1 MDFNLESRNNEI
13 QEISD
18 NSINGEKL
26 SETEETAENF
36 DDCSLKEV
44 KDGKGNEVNSE
55 TLESAEDD
63 FEDCESRLEKIE
75 DEHPELADDEYDDF
89 NDCGKETD
97 GEYVAEVTYSTDGEI
112 SYEEANNE
120 IQEAYDECDNP
131 EDMSQL
137 KENANENEHIEV
149 DNAEVIERPQNTEMG
164 DEVTEEECEEAQ
176 KELNDAQEELEEQ
189 QESAQRYQEE
199 LENQINKHENKV
211 PEGTENT
218 INEAEEISEETE
230 ATDEVEKTTE
240 EIEDSGEAEEATE
253 EIEDSDKVEEIPEE
267 IENSGDTEE
276 TTEET
281 EVTDETSE
289 EPEDTNEVEETS
301 VDTEDTE
308 ESEDSDK
315 AEDTSEEIENS
326 GEAEETTE
334 ETEASD
340 ETSEEPDDIS
350 EFKEVSGDI
359 ENTEEIEDTTEESED
374 TDETKETSEWIEDS
388 GEVDEVSEKTE
399 DSGEGKETA
408 EGTENTDETKKTT
421 EETEDSDEVEEHTV
435 DPEDEEVSAEDEKYM
450 EDDSEIEISEID
462 EESLSE
468 DVSQEVEEKTDT
480 ELSDETK
487 EQIAEEVSAEIN
499 SKADNNEI
507 SAAEAEKIIEEKK
520 AETVETLNEQSEAMN
535 EEIEQK
541 ADEIAEQD
549 NLTEEEAKEQIS
561 DEVSEN
567 TSENFSDDDVDAM
580 VEEKSET
587 IEETIEEKI
596 EEQKAVDSVIET
608 SDELEDEKTEQL
620 DEQSEQSLQERID
633 GAFEKEDVTA
643 SVINSLRDEH
653 TAELQAKI
661 EEKSATEEELKT
673 KFDEVLSKKKGTDE
687 YRQSLQEYNALQDK
701 KADLDE
707 QIASMEKQQERLEK
721 RSIELR
727 EAQIQRGSEAVV
739 ASVTTLSCVNM
750 LQERFDQAYYDTK
763 ADKTELANIRNESCS
778 TIKELSDEKD
788 SIRQAMDAKMDEI
801 AEYVISNNMER
812 YDTAHDP
819 HYQQLITEYNA
830 MKEIHGKIGYFIVKL
845 DENNKAITEQLGDE
859 YVSMVELPPSSRIT
873 EVNDGT
879 DVPGETNYFI
889 DETKANEVLSTFKQS
904 KWEQLTVQEQ
914 KCAIEQ
920 LADYNAEV
928 LGVDEKPRIV
938 YYRKEDPSD
947 FGGYSSQQ
955 NAIYINE
962 YNLKN
967 AAETA
972 DTISHEYRH
981 KYQHERAEKL
991 ENERDLAFKE
1001 GFENYIR
1008 AENDYQGYKEQ
1019 LVESDAR
1026 AYAQSI
1032 KDKINAYSETSDD
1045 PRSTYVEH
1053 NGLGA
1058 DYQNF
1063 NPEKGEV
1070 FEKIAIDKLPEDF
1083 EKKDYMRYKEVLEGR
1098 ELDELRA
1105 VAGVHYNNGKAIWGK
1120 LGIQEL
1126 ESYKE
1131 HNDIESG
1138 HIEKVRIKSLEAA
1151 EALEAHFSQNNYGG
1165 LYSPN
1170 IDRRT
1175 IEVMSIYHDTGMDGN
1190 IKAEDY
1196 ETERSAFISN
1206 EETKEKFV
1214 ASALAKKENEAIET
1228 GKQFDREAERKKAV
1242 EKFEREGFEN
1252 HFRPNHSLE
1261 SAIHALRDRDSIS
1274 KLNVSAD
1281 EVALGCLVHSKSNS
1295 GLRNIVSEKEWGDAV
1310 KLLQD
1315 RVDEFNQSHP
1325 DEQIHFDSSFLLN
1338 EDGSFN
1344 QEKLAEMRSESI
1356 VLRIGDAN
1364 GHDTNSRT
1372 SQSGKAIKFTLEEK
1386 IATGELP
1393 GDFESK
1399 LENGDY
1405 EPFFLEIQ
1413 SADVKVDGVELN
1425 NENDPKGFSRMFAV
1439 GEGNFQLLNC
1449 EVDNNGVIRQNFDLC
1464 DGDAFPLSTQ
1474 YCIEERLGEY
1484 KTAQPMKYTPVVKLG
1499 SNCSDK
1505 VYKSY
1510 LAFADRIERDYN
1522 VKMEV
1527 AR

>member
-13 QEISD
+13 QEIPD
-18 NSINGEKL
+18 NSINSEKL
-26 SETEETAENF
+26 SETEETAEKF

-44 KDGKGNEVNSE
+44 KDGNENEVNSE

-97 GEYVAEVTYSTDGEI
+97 DEYVAEVTYSTDGEI

-120 IQEAYDECDNP
+120 IQEAYDACDNP

-149 DNAEVIERPQNTEMG
+149 HNAEVIERPQNTEMG
-164 DEVTEEECEEAQ
+164 DEVTEEEYEEAQ
-176 KELNDAQEELEEQ
+176 KELNDVQEELEEQ
-189 QESAQRYQEE
+189 QESTQRYQEE

-253 EIEDSDKVEEIPEE
+253 GIENSDKVEETSEE
-267 IENSGDTEE
+267 LENSGDTE
-276 TTEET
+276 
-281 EVTDETSE
+281 
-289 EPEDTNEVEETS
+289 
-301 VDTEDTE
+301 
-308 ESEDSDK
+308 
-315 AEDTSEEIENS
+315 A
-326 GEAEETTE
+326 
-334 ETEASD
+334 
-340 ETSEEPDDIS
+340 
-350 EFKEVSGDI
+350 
-359 ENTEEIEDTTEESED
+359 TTEESED
-374 TDETKETSEWIEDS
+374 TDETKETSEGIQDY
-388 GEVDEVSEKTE
+388 GEVDEVSEKIE
-399 DSGEGKETA
+399 DSGEGKETT
-408 EGTENTDETKKTT
+408 EGTENTDETKKIT
-421 EETEDSDEVEEHTV
+421 EETEDSDEVKEHTV
-435 DPEDEEVSAEDEKYM
+435 GPEDEEVYVEDVKNM
-450 EDDSEIEISEID
+450 EDDSEIETSEID

-507 SAAEAEKIIEEKK
+507 SAAETEKIIEEKK

-608 SDELEDEKTEQL
+608 SDELEDEKTERL

-707 QIASMEKQQERLEK
+707 QIATMEKQQERLEK

-739 ASVTTLSCVNM
+739 ASATTISCVNM

-763 ADKTELANIRNESCS
+763 ADKIELANIRNESCS

-819 HYQQLITEYNA
+819 HYQQLITEYNT

-1026 AYAQSI
+1026 AYAQAI

-1053 NGLGA
+1053 NDLGA
-1058 DYQNF
+1058 DYQKL

-1083 EKKDYMRYKEVLEGR
+1083 EKKDYIRYKEVLEGR

-1105 VAGVHYNNGKAIWGK
+1105 VAGVHYENGKAIWGK

-1196 ETERSAFISN
+1196 ETERAAFISN

-1214 ASALAKKENEAIET
+1214 ASALAKKEKEAIET
-1228 GKQFDREAERKKAV
+1228 GKPFDREAESKKAI

-1295 GLRNIVSEKEWGDAV
+1295 GLRNIISEKEWRDAL

-1344 QEKLAEMRSESI
+1344 QEKLVEMRSESI

-1372 SQSGKAIKFTLEEK
+1372 SQSGKAIEFTLEEK

-1393 GDFESK
+1393 SDFESK

-1425 NENDPKGFSRMFAV
+1425 NKNDPKGFSRMFAV

-1449 EVDNNGVIRQNFDLC
+1449 EVDNNGVIRQSFDLC

-1527 AR
+1527 VR

>member
-13 QEISD
+13 QEIPD
-18 NSINGEKL
+18 NKINSEKL
-26 SETEETAENF
+26 SEIEEIAENF
-36 DDCSLKEV
+36 DDCSLAEV
-44 KDGKGNEVNSE
+44 KDSNGNEVNSK
-55 TLESAEDD
+55 TLENAEDD
-63 FEDCESRLEKIE
+63 FEDCESKIENIE
-75 DEHPELADDEYDDF
+75 DEHPELADDESDDF

-112 SYEEANNE
+112 SQETAKNE
-120 IQEAYDECDNP
+120 IQEAYDECDDP

-149 DNAEVIERPQNTEMG
+149 HNAEVIEHPQNNEMG
-164 DEVTEEECEEAQ
+164 DEVTEEEYEEAQ
-176 KELNDAQEELEEQ
+176 NELEAAQEKLEEQ
-189 QESAQRYQEE
+189 QDAAQEYQED
-199 LENQINKHENKV
+199 LENQINKHEDQV
-211 PEGTENT
+211 PEGTEN
-218 INEAEEISEETE
+218 INNEVTEIAEETE
-230 ATDEVEKTTE
+230 GTEKVEETAEGTEDSDEVKETAEETESSDEVEDT
-240 EIEDSGEAEEATE
+240 AESN
-253 EIEDSDKVEEIPEE
+253 EDSDEV
-267 IENSGDTEE
+267 EE

-281 EVTDETSE
+281 EGSDEVDETAE
-289 EPEDTNEVEETS
+289 EA
-301 VDTEDTE
+301 
-308 ESEDSDK
+308 DS
-315 AEDTSEEIENS
+315 TM
-326 GEAEETTE
+326 EETTE
-334 ETEASD
+334 
-340 ETSEEPDDIS
+340 
-350 EFKEVSGDI
+350 
-359 ENTEEIEDTTEESED
+359 
-374 TDETKETSEWIEDS
+374 
-388 GEVDEVSEKTE
+388 
-399 DSGEGKETA
+399 
-408 EGTENTDETKKTT
+408 GTENSEG
-421 EETEDSDEVEEHTV
+421 EEIG
-435 DPEDEEVSAEDEKYM
+435 PEDLENM
-450 EDDSEIEISEID
+450 EDGSKVKTSGID
-462 EESLSE
+462 EERLSE
-468 DVSQEVEEKTDT
+468 NVSQEVEEETDT

-487 EQIAEEVSAEIN
+487 EQIAEEISDEIN
-499 SKADNNEI
+499 SEVENEI
-507 SAAEAEKIIEEKK
+507 FAAETEIIIEEKK
-520 AETVETLNEQSEAMN
+520 AETVVSVDEQSEAMD

-549 NLTEEEAKEQIS
+549 DLTEEEVKEQIS
-561 DEVSEN
+561 EEVSEN
-567 TSENFSDDDVDAM
+567 TSENLSDDEVDAM
-580 VEEKSET
+580 VEEKSE
-587 IEETIEEKI
+587 EQET
-596 EEQKAVDSVIET
+596 VNSVKET
-608 SDELEDEKTEQL
+608 ADELEDEKTEQL
-620 DEQSEQSLQERID
+620 AEQSEQSLQERID
-633 GAFEKEDVTA
+633 GAFEKEDVSA
-643 SVINSLRDEH
+643 SEINSLRDEH
-653 TAELQAKI
+653 SAELQAKT
-661 EEKSATEEELKT
+661 EEKSTTEAELKA

-701 KADLDE
+701 KVELDE
-707 QIASMEKQQERLEK
+707 QITAMEKQQDLLDK
-721 RSIELR
+721 KSIELR
-727 EAQIQRGSEAVV
+727 DAQIQRGSDAMA
-739 ASVTTLSCVNM
+739 ASATTLAGFNI
-750 LQERFDQAYYDTK
+750 LQERYDQTYYDTK
-763 ADKTELANIRNESCS
+763 ADKTELANIRDESCS
-778 TIKELSDEKD
+778 VIKELSAEKD
-788 SIRQAMDAKMDEI
+788 SIKQAMDAKMDEI
-801 AEYVISNNMER
+801 TEYVISNNMER
-812 YDTAHDP
+812 FDTAHDP
-819 HYQQLITEYNA
+819 RYQQLVAEYNA
-830 MKEIHGKIGYFIVKL
+830 MKESRDKIGYSIVKL

-859 YVSMVELPPSSRIT
+859 YVSMVEIPPSSRIT
-873 EVNDGT
+873 EVNAGT

-889 DETKANEVLSTFKQS
+889 DETKASEVLSTFKQS
-904 KWEQLTVQEQ
+904 NWEKLTVREQ
-914 KCAIEQ
+914 KYAIEQ
-920 LADYNAEV
+920 LADYNAEI

-947 FGGYSSQQ
+947 FGGFSSQQ

-962 YNLKN
+962 YNLNN
-967 AAETA
+967 AVETA

-1008 AENDYQGYKEQ
+1008 GEDDYQGYKEQ

-1026 AYAQSI
+1026 AYAQAI
-1032 KDKINAYSETSDD
+1032 KDKINAYSETSDE
-1045 PRSTYVEH
+1045 PQSVYVEH

-1058 DYQNF
+1058 DYHRL
-1063 NPEKGEV
+1063 NPEKGV
-1070 FEKIAIDKLPEDF
+1070 LFEKITIDKLPEDF
-1083 EKKDYMRYKEVLEGR
+1083 EKKDYIRYKEVLEGR
-1098 ELDELRA
+1098 ELDELRS
-1105 VAGVHYNNGKAIWGK
+1105 VAGAHYENGKAVWGK

-1151 EALEAHFSQNNYGG
+1151 ETLEAHFSQNNYGG

-1196 ETERSAFISN
+1196 ETERAAFISN
-1206 EETKEKFV
+1206 EEAKEKFV
-1214 ASALAKKENEAIET
+1214 VNALVKKEKEAIEI
-1228 GKQFDREAERKKAV
+1228 GKPFDREAESKKAI

-1252 HFRPNHSLE
+1252 HFRPSHSLE

-1274 KLNVSAD
+1274 KLGVSTD

-1338 EDGSFN
+1338 KDGSFN
-1344 QEKLAEMRSESI
+1344 QEKFAEMRSETI

-1372 SQSGKAIKFTLEEK
+1372 SQSGKAIEFTLEEK
-1386 IATGELP
+1386 IATDELP
-1393 GDFESK
+1393 SDFESK

-1405 EPFFLEIQ
+1405 EPFFLEVQ

-1499 SNCSDK
+1499 SNCSEK

-1527 AR
+1527 VR

>member
-13 QEISD
+13 QEIPD
-18 NSINGEKL
+18 NSINSEKL
-26 SETEETAENF
+26 SETEETAEKF

-44 KDGKGNEVNSE
+44 KDGNENEVNSE

-97 GEYVAEVTYSTDGEI
+97 DEYVAEVTYSTDGEI

-120 IQEAYDECDNP
+120 IQEAYDACDNP

-149 DNAEVIERPQNTEMG
+149 HNAEVIERPQNTEMG
-164 DEVTEEECEEAQ
+164 DEVTEEEYEEAQ
-176 KELNDAQEELEEQ
+176 KELNDVQEELEEQ
-189 QESAQRYQEE
+189 QESTQRYQEE

-253 EIEDSDKVEEIPEE
+253 GIENSDKVEETSEE
-267 IENSGDTEE
+267 LENSGDTE
-276 TTEET
+276 
-281 EVTDETSE
+281 
-289 EPEDTNEVEETS
+289 
-301 VDTEDTE
+301 
-308 ESEDSDK
+308 
-315 AEDTSEEIENS
+315 A
-326 GEAEETTE
+326 
-334 ETEASD
+334 
-340 ETSEEPDDIS
+340 
-350 EFKEVSGDI
+350 
-359 ENTEEIEDTTEESED
+359 TTEESED
-374 TDETKETSEWIEDS
+374 TDETKETSEGIQDY
-388 GEVDEVSEKTE
+388 GEVDEVSEKIE

-408 EGTENTDETKKTT
+408 EGTENTDETKKIT
-421 EETEDSDEVEEHTV
+421 EETEDSDEVKEHTV
-435 DPEDEEVSAEDEKYM
+435 GPEDEEVYVEDVKNM
-450 EDDSEIEISEID
+450 EDDSEIETSEID

-507 SAAEAEKIIEEKK
+507 SAAETEKIIEEKK

-549 NLTEEEAKEQIS
+549 NLTEEEANEQIS

-567 TSENFSDDDVDAM
+567 TSENVSDDDVDAM
-580 VEEKSET
+580 VKEKSET

-620 DEQSEQSLQERID
+620 AEQSEQSLQERID
-633 GAFEKEDVTA
+633 GAFEKEDFTA
-643 SVINSLRDEH
+643 SEINGLRDEY
-653 TAELQAKI
+653 TTVLQAKI

-707 QIASMEKQQERLEK
+707 QIATMEKQQERLEK

-739 ASVTTLSCVNM
+739 ASATTLSCVNM

-819 HYQQLITEYNA
+819 HYQQLIAEYNA
-830 MKEIHGKIGYFIVKL
+830 MKEIHGKIGYSIVKL

-859 YVSMVELPPSSRIT
+859 YVSMVDLPPSSRIT

-914 KCAIEQ
+914 KLAINQ

-981 KYQHERAEKL
+981 KHQHERAEKL

-1001 GFENYIR
+1001 GFENYVR

-1026 AYAQSI
+1026 AYAQAI

-1053 NGLGA
+1053 NDLGA
-1058 DYQNF
+1058 DYQKL

-1083 EKKDYMRYKEVLEGR
+1083 EKKDYIRYKEVLEGR

-1105 VAGVHYNNGKAIWGK
+1105 VAGVHYENGKAIWGK

-1196 ETERSAFISN
+1196 ETERAAFISN

-1214 ASALAKKENEAIET
+1214 ASALAKKEKEAIET
-1228 GKQFDREAERKKAV
+1228 GKPFDREAESKKAI

-1295 GLRNIVSEKEWGDAV
+1295 GLRNIISEKEWRDAV

-1344 QEKLAEMRSESI
+1344 QEKLVEMRSESI

-1372 SQSGKAIKFTLEEK
+1372 SQSGKAIEFTLEEK

-1393 GDFESK
+1393 SDFESK

-1425 NENDPKGFSRMFAV
+1425 NKNDPKGFSRMFAV

-1449 EVDNNGVIRQNFDLC
+1449 EVDNNGVIRQSFDLC

-1505 VYKSY
+1505 LYKSY

-1527 AR
+1527 VR